1 MRNLNILITEI
12 LFLILISSCTITD
25 INEPVTISGKITDSS
40 GTGISDV
47 KILLETSSEKV
58 NTQTSPDG
66 KYTLVIPNGGVA
78 FATYSKEGYTS
89 ESKSMAFK
97 GGENKVLNLSMNT
110 LKEDAYFRINIS
122 DVSVKNRRG
131 SFSASIDT
139 NVKYELLCKEDWIKY
154 EIFSNNI
161 YIEYDENKTLEERTA
176 TITLNADF
184 GLTHTIKITQDA
196 GPVLKLIDYIGK
208 DNQTSFLT
216 SVPFITFNREVKLL
230 SISSSYQDIDL
241 TAEYS
246 ADKKTIY
253 FPNIKLPPF
262 ISTTITYEVE
272 STDSAKIKES
282 FNLKVYEGK
291 LDITTGNGQ
300 KIIFT
305 KDGKYFWLYNPK
317 AYNTSKLTQYLTKDL
332 SITGSI
338 TWKQNDYSEFF
349 YNRYNNCL
357 YILRNYR
364 TDIYKIDIYDAM
376 TGQFIK
382 EVDLS
387 EYTNDNHIGELGFAE
402 NGMGL
407 TFMNYKL
414 YSINSAQNDKFE
426 VLSDNSMLY
435 DPHQVNSLIPRE
447 VDICSNGKM
456 FVLTKGFEM
465 EDVYTVDAETKELKH
480 YYNVNGQYAV
490 TNDSYPGIVLGSYYY
505 KNITYIDFKTGEKR
519 NITTNNAGN
528 RATVIA
534 TGEHYPTIL
543 TSSLATI
550 SLESGI
556 EKKFSMDDS
565 STYIMNSSNDGEKIT
580 VIYGNNLYL
589 FKSEVFTK
597 YSNKIK

>member
-1 MRNLNILITEI
+1 MRNLNLLITEI
-12 LFLILISSCTITD
+12 LFLFLISSCTITD
-25 INEPVTISGKITDSS
+25 VNEPVTISGKITDSS

-47 KILLETSSEKV
+47 KILLETSSEKI
-58 NTQTSPDG
+58 NAQTSSDG

-78 FATYSKEGYTS
+78 FATFSKEGYTS
-89 ESKSMAFK
+89 ETKSIAFK
-97 GGENKVLNLSMNT
+97 GGENKAINLSMNT

-139 NVKYELLCKEDWIKY
+139 NVKYELSCKEDWIKC

-161 YIEYDENKTLEERTA
+161 YIEYDENKTLEKRTA

-184 GLTHTIKITQDA
+184 GFTHTIKITQDA
-196 GPVLKLIDYIGK
+196 GPVLQLTNYIGK
-208 DNQTSFLT
+208 DNQTNFFT

-230 SISSSYQDIDL
+230 SVSSSYQDIDL

-272 STDSAKIKES
+272 STDSAKIKNS

-338 TWKQNDYSEFF
+338 DWKQNDYSEFF

-364 TDIYKIDIYDAM
+364 TDIEKMDVYDA
-376 TGQFIK
+376 TTAKFIK

-387 EYTNDNHIGELGFAE
+387 EYLKNSYISTIGFAE
-402 NGMGL
+402 NGLGL
-407 TFMNYKL
+407 TFMNNKL
-414 YSINSAQNDKFE
+414 YSTNSAQNDKFE
-426 VLSDNSMLY
+426 LFSDNSMLY

-447 VDICSNGKM
+447 VDICNNGKI
-456 FVLTKGFEM
+456 FVLTKGFEI

-480 YYNVNGQYAV
+480 YYNVSARYAV
-490 TNDSYPGIVLGSYYY
+490 TNDSYSGIVLGSYYN

-519 NITTNNAGN
+519 NVTTNNADSF
-528 RATVIA
+528 ATIIA
-534 TGEHYPTIL
+534 TGEQYPTIL

-550 SLESGI
+550 SLENGI
-556 EKKFSMDDS
+556 EKKFSMDSS
-565 STYIMNSSNDGEKIT
+565 STYIMNSSNDGEKIA
-580 VIYGNNLYL
+580 VIYNNNLYL
-589 FKSEVFTK
+589 FKSEIFTK

>member
-1 MRNLNILITEI
+1 MRNLNLLITGI
-12 LFLILISSCTITD
+12 LFLFLISSCTITD

-40 GTGISDV
+40 GTGLSDV
-47 KILLETSSEKV
+47 KILLETSSEKI
-58 NTQTSPDG
+58 NAQTSSDG

-78 FATYSKEGYTS
+78 FATFSKEGYTS
-89 ESKSMAFK
+89 ETKSIAFK
-97 GGENKVLNLSMNT
+97 GGEKRVINLSMNT
-110 LKEDAYFRINIS
+110 IKEDAYFRIITN
-122 DVSVKNRRG
+122 DVSVKNRGG
-131 SFSASIDT
+131 SFSVSIDT
-139 NVKYELLCKEDWIKY
+139 NVKYEFSCKEDWIKC
-154 EIFSNNI
+154 EIISNNL

-208 DNQTSFLT
+208 DNQTNFLT
-216 SVPFITFNREVKLL
+216 SVPFISFNREVKLA
-230 SISSSYQDIDL
+230 SINSSYKDIDL

-246 ADKKTIY
+246 ADRKTIY
-253 FPNIKLPPF
+253 FPNIKIPPF

-291 LDITTGNGQ
+291 QEAKSNNGQ
-300 KIIFT
+300 KLLFT
-305 KDGKYFWLYNPK
+305 KDGKYCWLYTII
-317 AYNTSKLTQYLTKDL
+317 AFGTSTLTQYSTTDL
-332 SITGSI
+332 SVTGSLA
-338 TWKQNDYSEFF
+338 WKQNDYSDFF

-364 TDIYKIDIYDAM
+364 TDIEKMDIYDA
-376 TGQFIK
+376 TTAKFIK

-387 EYTNDNHIGELGFAE
+387 EYLNNSYISTLGFAE
-402 NGMGL
+402 NGLGL
-407 TFMNYKL
+407 TFMNHKL

-426 VLSDNSMLY
+426 FLSDNSMLY

-447 VDICSNGKM
+447 VDICNNGKM

-465 EDVYTVDAETKELKH
+465 DDVYTVDSETKELKH
-480 YYNVNGQYAV
+480 YYNVKGQYGV
-490 TNDSYPGIVLGSYYY
+490 TNDLYSGIVLGSYY
-505 KNITYIDFKTGEKR
+505 NNSITYLDFKTAEKR
-519 NITTNNAGN
+519 NVTTNNVGN
-528 RATVIA
+528 FATIIA
-534 TGEHYPTIL
+534 TGEQYPTIL

-550 SLESGI
+550 SLENGI
-556 EKKFSMDDS
+556 EKKFSMDGS
-565 STYIMNSSNDGEKIT
+565 STYIMKSSNDGEKIAL
-580 VIYGNNLYL
+580 IYNNNLYL